1 MSLSEKEAVI
11 NFARTLGMSTGDI
24 YFIYTESSF
33 MGHGH
38 KAVKEGERIEPGYH
52 HHDGWAVRYDGFSYS
67 IAKIHSDDF
76 ERGATPYFEI
86 YY

>member
-1 MSLSEKEAVI
+1 MESEKEAVI
-11 NFARTLGMSTGDI
+11 NFAKTLNMSMGDV

-33 MGHGH
+33 MGHSH
-38 KAVKEGERIEPGYH
+38 KAVRQGQSVEPGYH
-52 HHDGWAVRYDGFSYS
+52 HYDGWAVRNDGFNYS

-76 ERGATPYFEI
+76 ERGITPNFQT